1 MKIAAVVL
9 FFLGVFFVGKSYVQL
24 PNLTETIKASL
35 GTHLLYSTDQT
46 ELLKRFNSQPLQ
58 RLKWTDLLPKLEKSI
73 LKRYQQPA
81 SQGSETIGQV
91 SAQVLRSIE
100 ASTDEKYHDAMFSTN
115 TIASFEQQSVSIDG
129 FYVPI
134 EFHEDKT
141 PSLIF
146 IVPYYGACIHF
157 PPPPPNQIIFARLT
171 PGFTSSSLEQAYS
184 FSGILQ
190 QGLFE
195 DIVGTSAYKMD
206 ITKIETYQGQPD
218 DFRSH

>member
-1 MKIAAVVL
+1 MKVIVTVL
-9 FFLGVFFVGKSYVQL
+9 FFTVCILGIGYVQF
-24 PNLTETIKASL
+24 PRVSETIKASL
-35 GTHLLYSTDQT
+35 TSDIVYETKQNDLLNKFSSQQLRHL
-46 ELLKRFNSQPLQ
+46 R
-58 RLKWTDLLPKLEKSI
+58 WADLLPRLEKSI
-73 LKRYQQPA
+73 LERYQRSLSPKPE
-81 SQGSETIGQV
+81 SIDQV
-91 SAQVLRSIE
+91 STQVLRSIE
-100 ASTDEKYHDAMFSTN
+100 ASTDEQYHDAMFSTN
-115 TIASFEQQSVSIDG
+115 TVASFRQQSVTLDG
-129 FYVPI
+129 FFVPI

-157 PPPPPNQIIFARLT
+157 PPPPPNQIVFARLT

-206 ITKIETYQGQPD
+206 ITKIETFQGQPD
-218 DFRSH
+218 DFRYH

>member
-1 MKIAAVVL
+1 MKVVTVIILL
-9 FFLGVFFVGKSYVQL
+9 FIVFLMSNNDVQFS
-24 PNLTETIKASL
+24 NLTESMKSSL
-35 GTHLLYSTDQT
+35 STSTLYSTEQKD
-46 ELLKRFNSQPLQ
+46 LIKKFNSQPLRQ
-58 RLKWTDLLPKLEKSI
+58 LTWADLLPKLEKSI
-73 LKRYQQPA
+73 LKHYQQPVPK
-81 SQGSETIGQV
+81 GSETIGQV
-91 SAQVLRSIE
+91 SAQFLRSIE
-100 ASTDEKYHDAMFSTN
+100 ASTDERYQNAMRSIN
-115 TIASFEQQSVSIDG
+115 TITSFEQQPVSING
-129 FYVPI
+129 FFVPI

-195 DIVGTSAYKMD
+195 DIIGTSAYKMD
-206 ITKIETYQGQPD
+206 ITKIETYQEQPD

>member
-1 MKIAAVVL
+1 MKVITVILLLSIV
-9 FFLGVFFVGKSYVQL
+9 FLMSNNDVQFS
-24 PNLTETIKASL
+24 NLTESMKSSL
-35 GTHLLYSTDQT
+35 STSTLYSTEQKD
-46 ELLKRFNSQPLQ
+46 LIKKFNSQPLRQ
-58 RLKWTDLLPKLEKSI
+58 LTWADLLPKLEKSI
-73 LKRYQQPA
+73 LKHYQQPA

-91 SAQVLRSIE
+91 SAQILRSIE

-115 TIASFEQQSVSIDG
+115 TIASFDQQSVSIDG

-195 DIVGTSAYKMD
+195 DIVGT
-206 ITKIETYQGQPD
+206 
-218 DFRSH
+218 